1 MSEFEAL
8 VREAV
13 DDKLNGSLTNRA
25 FTELVRRFQ
34 DLVFGYVYAKMRN
47 RVLAED
53 ITQDTF
59 LTAYDKLERL
69 RNPAAFPA
77 WIRKIAARRC
87 LAEFRARE
95 PAPLP
100 DERLEAIPSAYESP
114 ERAYE
119 TEEERSEVRQ
129 AIDRLPAAQ
138 RTSIVL
144 YYIDGYSQ
152 DDIAEFLNLEPQTV
166 KKRLQRGRD
175 TMRREFMKKVRDDLA
190 AMRPSG
196 SDELVDRVALYASFE
211 SAAKLGQIAV
221 LEQMLVD
228 GVEVNRPDASG
239 KTLLHWAVER
249 EHLDAVVLL
258 LRSGADRD
266 LPDRAGRTPR
276 AIAMR
281 KKNPELRALFER
293 PVRSAGSRKGASN

>member
-1 MSEFEAL
+1 MTELEAL

-13 DDKLNGSLTNRA
+13 EDKRNGSLINRA
-25 FTELVRRFQ
+25 FTRLVRRFQ
-34 DLVFGYVYAKMRN
+34 DLVFGYVYAKVRN
-47 RVLAED
+47 RALAED

-69 RNPAAFPA
+69 RNPASFPA

-95 PAPLP
+95 TASLP
-100 DERLEAIPSAYESP
+100 EERLEALPSEYDGP
-114 ERAYE
+114 ERVYE
-119 TEEERSEVRQ
+119 TEEERSEIRR
-129 AIDRLPAAQ
+129 AIDRLPQAQ
-138 RTSIVL
+138 RTSVVL

-175 TMRREFMKKVRDDLA
+175 TMRREFMNKVKDDLSS
-190 AMRPSG
+190 MRPSG
-196 SDELVDRVALYASFE
+196 SDELVERVALYASFE
-211 SAAKLGQIAV
+211 AAAKLGQIAV

-249 EHLDAVVLL
+249 EHLDAVELL

-266 LPDRAGRTPR
+266 LPDRAGRTPL
-276 AIAMR
+276 AVAMR
-281 KKNPELRALFER
+281 KKNPALRALFER
-293 PVRSAGSRKGASN
+293 PRRS